1 MRVTEDFMD
10 RTGRFRG
17 ELVAYCYRMTGS
29 TEEAEDLV
37 QETYLRAWR
46 SRAGFEGRS
55 SERTWLYRIAT
66 NVCLTALERRGRR
79 PLPSGLGGPQ
89 DDPAAPLVPGTD
101 VPWLR
106 PLPDAL
112 LAADGADPAAVAASR
127 AGIRLAFVAALQY
140 LSSRQRAMLILRD
153 VLEWPAADVAELL
166 GTTATAVN
174 SGLRRARAQLATA
187 MPAEDELAEPTD
199 PELRTVLDRFSSAFE
214 NADLGLLAELL
225 RKDAVLEMPP
235 LRTWF
240 AGREAVTRF
249 FGAIPQF
256 AAPGRFRMVP
266 VAANGGTGFAVY
278 VRGADGAFHSHA
290 LTVLSVT
297 TAGIARIVTFLDPA
311 LAPSFGLP
319 LEYPAAA
326 AATAA
331 GPAGLSSRPPAGDLM
346 SADLRRTIMGDGQV
360 AGVTALVTGAS
371 RGLGRGIAVALG
383 AAGARV
389 IGIARERGPL
399 EELRAELGES
409 FTAVTADAAD
419 PVAAGHLVDLYRPGI
434 LVLNAGASP
443 LPRPIQRHTW
453 ETFSRNWEVD
463 VKQAFHWTR
472 EALLAPLAPGS
483 TVIALSSGAALR
495 GSPLSGGYAG
505 AKATIRWLTAYAAE
519 ESAREE
525 LGIRFVSLLP
535 KLTPETGLGAEAV
548 AAYAARYGMT
558 QAAYTDSL
566 GGQVLTP
573 DHAGKAVT
581 DLITGPDYDKDAYL
595 LTAAGLTPLP

>member
-1 MRVTEDFMD
+1 MGTDDFMD
-10 RTGRFRG
+10 RTSRFRG

-29 TEEAEDLV
+29 ADEAEDLV

-46 SRAGFEGRS
+46 SQAGFEGRS

-66 NVCLTALERRGRR
+66 NVCLTALDRRARR
-79 PLPSGLGGPQ
+79 PLPSGLGSPQ
-89 DDPAAPLVPGTD
+89 DDPAVPLGPDGD

-106 PLPDAL
+106 PLPDPR
-112 LAADGADPAAVAASR
+112 LAAAGADPASVTAAR

-140 LSSRQRAMLILRD
+140 LSARQRAMLILRD

-166 GTTATAVN
+166 GTTTTAVN
-174 SGLRRARAQLATA
+174 SGLRRARAQLAQA
-187 MPAEDELAEPTD
+187 GPVEDELSEPTGA
-199 PELRTVLDRFSSAFE
+199 ELRTALARFSAAFE
-214 NADLGLLAELL
+214 NADVGLLAELL

-235 LRTWF
+235 MRGWF
-240 AGREAVTRF
+240 AGRDAVTRF
-249 FGAIPQF
+249 FSGVSQF
-256 AAPGRFRMVP
+256 AGPGGFRLIP
-266 VAANGGTGFAVY
+266 VAANGQPAFAVY
-278 VRGADGAFHSHA
+278 GRDGEAFRLHG

-297 TAGIARIVTFLDPA
+297 PTGIARIVSFLDPD

-319 LEYPAAA
+319 RELPPA

-331 GPAGLSSRPPAGDLM
+331 DPAGLPSGPRLPGGPVSSDLG
-346 SADLRRTIMGDGQV
+346 RIVMGDGPV
-360 AGVTALVTGAS
+360 TGVTAVVTGAS
-371 RGLGRGIAVALG
+371 RGLGRGIAIALSS
-383 AAGARV
+383 AGARV
-389 IGIARERGPL
+389 VGIARERGPL
-399 EELRAELGES
+399 EELRSELGQS

-419 PVAAGHLVDLYRPGI
+419 PVAAGHLIDAYRPGI

-443 LPRPIQRHTW
+443 LPRPLQQHTW

-505 AKATIRWLTAYAAE
+505 AKAAVRWLTSYAAE
-519 ESAREE
+519 ESAREA
-525 LGIRFVSLLP
+525 LGIRFLSLLP
-535 KLTPETGLGAEAV
+535 QITPETELGAAAV
-548 AAYAARYGMT
+548 AAYAARYGIT
-558 QAAYTDSL
+558 QAAYLDNL
-566 GGQVLTP
+566 GGQALTP
-573 DHAGKAVT
+573 EHAGKAVT
-581 DLITGPDYDKDAYL
+581 DLVTGPGYDKEAYR